1 MPTITPGEFPRHA
14 FADVLSANQNFAR
27 KFVDSGLAGTARLGL
42 AIITCMDSRINPL
55 AVVGMEAGDVKILR
69 NAGARVTDDVL
80 RTLVLGTYLLG
91 VQRVLVMPHTDC
103 RMTQDDESVIHEMI
117 THQHGVDTRSLEFRT
132 VSNQRAALA
141 SDIARIKAFPY
152 LPSNLTV
159 GGAIYDVHT
168 GILEPIDF

>member
-1 MPTITPGEFPRHA
+1 MTPDEFPRHA
-14 FADVLSANQNFAR
+14 FTDILSANQAFSR
-27 KFVDSGLAGTARLGL
+27 QFVDSGLAGTARRGL

-55 AVVGMEAGDVKILR
+55 AIVGMEAGDVKILR

-103 RMTQDDESVIHEMI
+103 RMTQEDESAIHGMI
-117 THQHGVDTRSLEFRT
+117 AHQHGVDTRGLEFST
-132 VSNQRAALA
+132 VPDQREALA
-141 SDIARIKAFPY
+141 SDITRIKSFPY

-159 GGAIYDVHT
+159 GGAIYDVRT
-168 GILEPIDF
+168 GVLEPIDF